1 MWAVFHISTS
11 SFKKWRARERMGSA
25 PFLARPDL
33 PSLSFALLWRAAY
46 SSKWG
51 QWRAA
56 CPASR
61 RRDGNGKKPAESL
74 TSLHPVKFS
83 SDGLSAN
90 FGGLQPSN
98 LQKHSSM
105 KICTSR
111 AKLLVSC
118 WVEKIMGNESGN
130 FLGQLVSKKTEFMSG
145 LVWIFLL

>member
-1 MWAVFHISTS
+1 MSIWKPLPSICAVQLQMDFSREGERWVRKPTLDGFGAVISTS
-11 SFKKWRARERMGSA
+11 SLKVWRARERMGSA

-98 LQKHSSM
+98 LQKHSS
-105 KICTSR
+105 I
-111 AKLLVSC
+111 
-118 WVEKIMGNESGN
+118 
-130 FLGQLVSKKTEFMSG
+130 
-145 LVWIFLL
+145 